1 MASGTRALT
10 LKLIADIDAFTKNL
24 DKGTKEVDTFGDK
37 VTKFGGVAAKAF
49 AVATAAAAAY
59 AIKIGVEGVKAA
71 IEDEA
76 AQAKLANTLKNA
88 TNATDAQIASTEKYL
103 SVLATQTA
111 KSDGELR
118 PALERLALSTN
129 SVKEAQDLL
138 EVSTRIS
145 VNSGVEL
152 QTVANAIAK
161 AQDGN
166 TTSLARL
173 GIGLSAAEIKGKS
186 FAEILAMINKI
197 YPDLGANADTLA
209 FKMEQ
214 MRIGFDEAKETIGF
228 ALLPIMERLIS
239 FINTQALPTFNAFV
253 AGLTGNDGAVD
264 GLNETEKSAY
274 DVGVSIGSL
283 ARSIGQLA
291 AVFSSDGKSSMEGFI
306 TILKFVAQT
315 ATVVVTIIKEL
326 ISFIIEMANQVIGFL
341 NLFGAGIQKI
351 NSIKGTAF
359 SNWGNPAAGGA
370 FTTGGTPSAISGGGG
385 GGGGAGGGASGSG
398 GFSGGSGSGSGA
410 GTSGGGGFGASAG
423 VTGATSLNN
432 LVKRL
437 TGISDQFTELQ
448 FLVDTGGI
456 SKKAGI
462 AQLDQL
468 TREFRVLE
476 KQADAL
482 TAQSSTGGGAA
493 RTDAATSITVNFNGI
508 VGDGES
514 VKRNLVEL
522 MNDSTA
528 RGTLGAGAFNYATDR

>member
-37 VTKFGGVAAKAF
+37 VSKFGGVAAKAF
-49 AVATAAAAAY
+49 AVAAAAAGAY

-76 AQAKLANTLKNA
+76 AQARLANTLKNA
-88 TNATDAQIASTEKYL
+88 TGATNSQIASTEKYITT
-103 SVLATQTA
+103 LAIQTA

-129 SVKEAQDLL
+129 SVGEAQNLL
-138 EVSTRIS
+138 EVSTRVS
-145 VNSGVEL
+145 VNSGVDL
-152 QTVANAIAK
+152 QTVAVAIAK
-161 AQDGN
+161 AQDGQ
-166 TTSLARL
+166 TLSLGRL
-173 GIGLSAAEIKGKS
+173 GIGLSAAELKGMS
-186 FAEILAMINKI
+186 FAEILERINEL

-228 ALLPIMERLIS
+228 ALLPIMERLIT

-306 TILKFVAQT
+306 TILNAVAQT
-315 ATVVVTIIKEL
+315 ANVVVTIIKEL
-326 ISFIIEMANQVIGFL
+326 IAFIIEMANQVISFL

-351 NSIKGTAF
+351 NNIRGTAF
-359 SNWGNPAAGGA
+359 GGM
-370 FTTGGTPSAISGGGG
+370 GGGG
-385 GGGGAGGGASGSG
+385 GTVYGGNPNLMGGSGGAGGLGSAGGGAGGSG
-398 GFSGGSGSGSGA
+398 GVSGGSGSGSGA
-410 GTSGGGGFGASAG
+410 GTGNGGGTGASAG

-468 TREFRVLE
+468 TKEFRVLE

-482 TAQSSTGGGAA
+482 TAKQSFK
-493 RTDAATSITVNFNGI
+493 TDTSSGMTVNLTVNGAIDSESTARQI
-508 VGDGES
+508 VGI
-514 VKRNLVEL
+514 L
-522 MNDSTA
+522 NDSTA
-528 RGTLGAGAFNYATDR
+528 RGTLGAGGFNYATDR

>member
-37 VTKFGGVAAKAF
+37 LTKFGGVATKAF
-49 AVATAAAAAY
+49 AVAAAAAGAY
-59 AIKIGVEGVKAA
+59 AVKIGIDGVKAA

-76 AQAKLANTLKNA
+76 AQAKLATTLKNA

-103 SVLATQTA
+103 STLAIQTA

-118 PALERLALSTN
+118 PALERLALSTGN
-129 SVKEAQDLL
+129 VKEAQDLL
-138 EVSTRIS
+138 EVSTRVS

-173 GIGLSAAEIKGKS
+173 GIGLSAAEVKGKS
-186 FAEILAMINKI
+186 FAEILDMINKI

-228 ALLPIMERLIS
+228 ALLPIMENLIN
-239 FINTQALPTFNAFV
+239 FINQEALPVFNAFI
-253 AGLTGNDGAVD
+253 AGLTGNDGAVE
-264 GLNETEKSAY
+264 GLDETALSAY
-274 DVGVSIGSL
+274 DLGFTIRSL
-283 ARSIGQLA
+283 AKSIGQLA
-291 AVFSSDGKSSMEGFI
+291 AVLSSDGKSSLDGFV
-306 TILKFVAQT
+306 TALNFVAQT
-315 ATVVVTIIKEL
+315 ANVVVTIIKEL
-326 ISFIIEMANQVIGFL
+326 ISFIVEMANQVIGFL
-341 NLFGAGIQKI
+341 NLFGAGISKI
-351 NSIKGTAF
+351 KSIQGTAF
-359 SNWGNPAAGGA
+359 ASAYGTQSFATGGAPLAISGGGSYSLSSSATSGILGMTGGAGGA
-370 FTTGGTPSAISGGGG
+370 GGGG
-385 GGGGAGGGASGSG
+385 GGGGV
-398 GFSGGSGSGSGA
+398 
-410 GTSGGGGFGASAG
+410 GTSRSSQVNA
-423 VTGATSLNN
+423 LNK
-432 LVKRL
+432 L
-437 TGISDQFTELQ
+437 
-448 FLVDTGGI
+448 
-456 SKKAGI
+456 
-462 AQLDQL
+462 
-468 TREFRVLE
+468 
-476 KQADAL
+476 QADANKL
-482 TAQSSTGGGAA
+482 QDLVDQLMGVQKVDSMAYGSFRLGEAKSMM
-493 RTDAATSITVNFNGI
+493 TVNFNGI

>member
-1 MASGTRALT
+1 MATGTRALT
-10 LKLIADIDAFTKNL
+10 LKLIADIDSFTKNL

-37 VTKFGGVAAKAF
+37 LTKFGGVAAKAF
-49 AVATAAAAAY
+49 AVAAAAAAAY
-59 AIKIGVEGVKAA
+59 AVKIGIDGVKAA

-76 AQAKLANTLKNA
+76 AQAKLATTLRNA
-88 TNATDAQIASTEKYL
+88 TGATDAQIASTEKYL
-103 SVLATQTA
+103 SVLALQTA

-186 FAEILAMINKI
+186 FAEILDMINKI

-228 ALLPIMERLIS
+228 ALLPIMENLIE
-239 FINTQALPTFNAFV
+239 FINTQALPAFNAFI
-253 AGLTGNDGAVD
+253 AGLTGNDGAVE
-264 GLNETEKSAY
+264 GLDETGIAAY
-274 DVGVSIGSL
+274 DLGKTIGSL

-291 AVFSSDGKSSMEGFI
+291 AVFSTDGKSSMEGFV
-306 TILKFVAQT
+306 TVLKFVAQT

-326 ISFIIEMANQVIGFL
+326 ISFIIEMANQVISFL

-351 NSIKGTAF
+351 KSIQGTAF
-359 SNWGNPAAGGA
+359 AAAYGTQSFAIGGA
-370 FTTGGTPSAISGGGG
+370 PSAISGGGSFGLSSSSTGGILGMGAGGGGAAG
-385 GGGGAGGGASGSG
+385 GGGG
-398 GFSGGSGSGSGA
+398 
-410 GTSGGGGFGASAG
+410 TS
-423 VTGATSLNN
+423 TGAKGSTKSGNLSFNDVVQMGKKLQEQEIANKIFLANVEAMQESPARIALGQYSTASKLYAEGFTNVQPDLNFY
-432 LVKRL
+432 L
-437 TGISDQFTELQ
+437 
-448 FLVDTGGI
+448 
-456 SKKAGI
+456 
-462 AQLDQL
+462 
-468 TREFRVLE
+468 
-476 KQADAL
+476 
-482 TAQSSTGGGAA
+482 
-493 RTDAATSITVNFNGI
+493 TVNGAIDSESTARQI
-508 VGDGES
+508 VEI
-514 VKRNLVEL
+514 V
-522 MNDSTA
+522 NDSAA
-528 RGTLGAGAFNYATDR
+528 RGTLGAGAFSFSRDK

>member
-10 LKLIADIDAFTKNL
+10 LKLIADIDSFTKNL

-37 VTKFGGVAAKAF
+37 LTKFGGVAAKAF
-49 AVATAAAAAY
+49 AVAAAAAAAY
-59 AIKIGVEGVKAA
+59 AVKIGIEGVKAA

-76 AQAKLANTLKNA
+76 AQAKLATTLRNA
-88 TNATDAQIASTEKYL
+88 TGATDAQIASTEKYI
-103 SVLATQTA
+103 STLAIQTA

-173 GIGLSAAEIKGKS
+173 GIGLSAAEVKGMS
-186 FAEILAMINKI
+186 FAEILNRINEI

-228 ALLPIMERLIS
+228 ALLPIMESLIN
-239 FINTQALPTFNAFV
+239 FINNEALPVFNAFI

-264 GLNETEKSAY
+264 GLDETAVSAY
-274 DVGVSIGSL
+274 DLGLTVRSL
-283 ARSIGQLA
+283 AKGIGQLA
-291 AVFSSDGKSSMEGFI
+291 AVFSSDGKSSMEGFV
-306 TILKFVAQT
+306 TILKFVADT
-315 ATVVVTIIKEL
+315 ANVVVTIIKEL
-326 ISFIIEMANQVIGFL
+326 ISFIIEMSNQVIGFL

-351 NSIKGTAF
+351 KSIQGTAF
-359 SNWGNPAAGGA
+359 AAAYGTQSFAIGGA
-370 FTTGGTPSAISGGGG
+370 PSAIS
-385 GGGGAGGGASGSG
+385 
-398 GFSGGSGSGSGA
+398 SGGSFGPSSSTSTILKMDSAIPRGSS
-410 GTSGGGGFGASAG
+410 SAK
-423 VTGATSLNN
+423 SLNTKAGQAAAFDRI
-432 LVKRL
+432 L
-437 TGISDQFTELQ
+437 SDTAKVMD
-448 FLVDTGGI
+448 LVDQAMGVQQVGGYG
-456 SKKAGI
+456 SFSRLGEAKM
-462 AQLDQL
+462 
-468 TREFRVLE
+468 
-476 KQADAL
+476 
-482 TAQSSTGGGAA
+482 
-493 RTDAATSITVNFNGI
+493 TVNFNGI

-514 VKRNLVEL
+514 VKRSLVEL

>member
-10 LKLIADIDAFTKNL
+10 LKLIADIDSFTKNL

-37 VTKFGGVAAKAF
+37 LTKFGGVAAKAF
-49 AVATAAAAAY
+49 AVAAAAAAAY
-59 AIKIGVEGVKAA
+59 AVKIGIEGVKAA

-76 AQAKLANTLKNA
+76 AQAKLATTLRNA

-103 SVLATQTA
+103 STLAIQTA

-173 GIGLSAAEIKGKS
+173 GIGLSAAEVKGMS
-186 FAEILAMINKI
+186 FAEILDRINEI

-228 ALLPIMERLIS
+228 ALLPIMESLIN
-239 FINTQALPTFNAFV
+239 FINNEALPVFNAFI
-253 AGLTGNDGAVD
+253 AGLTGNNGAVD
-264 GLNETEKSAY
+264 GLDETAVSAY
-274 DVGVSIGSL
+274 DLGKTVRDL
-283 ARSIGQLA
+283 AKGIGQLA
-291 AVFSSDGKSSMEGFI
+291 AVFSSDGKSSMEGFV
-306 TILKFVAQT
+306 TILKFVADT
-315 ATVVVTIIKEL
+315 ANVVVTIIKEL
-326 ISFIIEMANQVIGFL
+326 ISFIIEMSNQVISFL

-351 NSIKGTAF
+351 KSIEGTAF
-359 SNWGNPAAGGA
+359 AMAYGTQNFAIGGA
-370 FTTGGTPSAISGGGG
+370 PSAISKGGSFGLSSSATGGILGMGGIGGGSAGGGG
-385 GGGGAGGGASGSG
+385 TGASV
-398 GFSGGSGSGSGA
+398 
-410 GTSGGGGFGASAG
+410 GTSRSSQVNA
-423 VTGATSLNN
+423 LNK
-432 LVKRL
+432 L
-437 TGISDQFTELQ
+437 
-448 FLVDTGGI
+448 
-456 SKKAGI
+456 
-462 AQLDQL
+462 
-468 TREFRVLE
+468 
-476 KQADAL
+476 QADANQL
-482 TAQSSTGGGAA
+482 QDLVDQLMGVQKVDSMAYGSFRLGEAKSMM
-493 RTDAATSITVNFNGI
+493 TVNFNGI